1 MSLID
6 LITGNAGNQV
16 ATDAENK
23 FGISKNQVIALL
35 AVAAPLVISYLRK
48 KSQENSSEAD
58 ALNNALDKDHDGSIL
73 NNPSQAVERQAE
85 GNSILSHIFG
95 GEKANVENQLSQNT
109 GISMDK
115 IGPILAM
122 LAPIIMGYIG
132 KEKQSNGVTSGG
144 GLGDLLGGILGNAQ
158 NQAQSQPSNPL
169 NDILGSVLGGG
180 SNGQSAGN
188 PLNDILGSVLGGGSQ
203 ANSSG
208 NPLTDILGSVLGGGQ
223 QNQQQGGLGGIL
235 GGILG
240 GK

>member
-16 ATDAENK
+16 ATQAENK
-23 FGISKNQVIALL
+23 FGISKNQIIALL

-48 KSQENSSEAD
+48 KSQEDPNEAE

-73 NNPSQAVERQAE
+73 DNPSQVEARQQE
-85 GNSILSHIFG
+85 GGSILDHIFG
-95 GEKANVENQLSQNT
+95 GQKATVENQLSQNT

-122 LAPIIMGYIG
+122 LAPVIMGYIG
-132 KEKQSNGVTSGG
+132 QQKQANGVNAG
-144 GLGDLLGGILGNAQ
+144 GLGDLLGGILGGAQ
-158 NQAQSQPSNPL
+158 QQTQQSNDPL
-169 NDILGSVLGGG
+169 SSILGSVLGGATQ
-180 SNGQSAGN
+180 QSGGG
-188 PLNDILGSVLGGGSQ
+188 LGDLLGSVLGGG
-203 ANSSG
+203 
-208 NPLTDILGSVLGGGQ
+208 
-223 QNQQQGGLGGIL
+223 NQKQSGGLGDLL